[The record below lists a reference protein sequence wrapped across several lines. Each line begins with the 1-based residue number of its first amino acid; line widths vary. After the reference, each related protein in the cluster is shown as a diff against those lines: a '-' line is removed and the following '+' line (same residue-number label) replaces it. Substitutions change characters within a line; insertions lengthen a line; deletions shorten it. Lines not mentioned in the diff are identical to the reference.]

1 LEKKIKRDDEKRMI
15 KKKEKIKNKLGIDGF
30 WQARIEITQIP
41 SRPSDHIKSLGDESK
56 YDYLKSWLVDPFS
69 DHNRTYCMELHM
81 GMKFRLIFYIT
92 ERSKEAATIKGYT
105 FLTFLEDAYP
115 GLSGA
120 LSVMPSTTKPI
131 EEGAQLY
138 ELRFPAF
145 KAHPNNRFII
155 FKRMIALIK
164 HLKSLN
170 VQFNIFWR
178 TVREPLAPYQIKI
191 FLKINPAEEHPN
203 TDLHELLGRLQYVC
217 MGFRKDIQYGEWIKR
232 EISLWNKI
240 MTSNVLIG
248 ENLTCRGEARSFDFM
263 FFPELPLKKIACIK
277 NENIYNSLHFD
288 NKKFILGNY
297 VKNGVETSQK
307 ICMEKADFD
316 HSVLICGMPKTGK
329 TTFLSQI
336 YHEFAKKAPE
346 VGILIINVGKGFQ
359 EGRFP
364 VDRIVR
370 YGTSVCKIPYYVDGI
385 YRAKCLQ
392 QTADYL
398 AGSLGFEEP
407 LNKIFL
413 NVMGTY
419 FLTKGHLPSKLS
431 ELFYAVVYWFEKN
444 PYHIKYQTDILQA
457 FNNRTKC
464 LLIDDYL
471 MNTTRLEEN
480 DHIPQWF
487 TEWRAGKN
495 IYIDLHPANL
505 YSRRLLAN
513 AIFQMVQAL
522 TPEQE
527 VNTLK
532 YLICL
537 DEAHNLVAAARGN
550 ISEEDMISRRQL
562 GSVFTRL
569 LQEFRGKG
577 TSIIVV
583 DQTPS
588 DLLDSVI
595 KFPSLRFVF
604 REQKDDVELFTNILE
619 EQEFLKSLQNRNVL
633 VLNGSR
639 GERFVMKTI
648 DSNL

>member
-1 LEKKIKRDDEKRMI
+1 MI
-15 KKKEKIKNKLGIDGF
+15 KDTEIIKNRLGFEGY

-41 SRPSDHIKSLGDESK
+41 SRPSDHLKSLGDESK
-56 YDYLKSWLVDPFS
+56 YDYLISWLADPFS
-69 DHNRTYCMELHM
+69 DHNRIYCMELQM
-81 GMKFRLIFYIT
+81 GREFRLIFYIT
-92 ERSKEAATIKGYT
+92 ERSKKDAAIKGYT
-105 FLTFLEDAYP
+105 FLTFLEDTYL
-115 GLSGA
+115 GLSGT
-120 LSVMPSTTKPI
+120 LSVVPSTNAPL

-138 ELRFPAF
+138 ELKFPAF

-155 FKRMIALIK
+155 FKRMIALSK
-164 HLKSLN
+164 YLTSLN

-178 TVREPLAPYQIKI
+178 TAREPLAPYHIKI
-191 FLKINPAEEHPN
+191 YLKINPIKKSLD
-203 TDLHELLGRLQYVC
+203 TGLHELLGRLQYIS
-217 MGFRKDIQYGEWIKR
+217 MGFRKDIQYGEWIKK
-232 EISLWNKI
+232 EMSVWNKI
-240 MTSNVLIG
+240 MTSNVFIG
-248 ENLTCRGEARSFDFM
+248 ETLTCRGESHSFDFI
-263 FFPELPLKKIACIK
+263 FFPELPLQKAAYFKK
-277 NENIYNSLHFD
+277 ENIYDSLHFD
-288 NKKFILGNY
+288 DKKFILGNY

-307 ICMEKADFD
+307 ICMTKDDFD

-329 TTFLSQI
+329 TTLLSQI
-336 YHEFAKKAPE
+336 CSQFAKKAPE

-359 EGRFP
+359 EGKFP

-370 YGTSVCKIPYYVDGI
+370 YGTSDCKIPYYVDGA
-385 YRAKCLQ
+385 YRSKCLQ

-407 LNKIFL
+407 LNKIFV
-413 NVMGTY
+413 NIMGLY
-419 FLTKGHLPSKLS
+419 FLIKGHLPSTLS

-444 PYHIKYQTDILQA
+444 PYHIKYQTDVLQA

-464 LLIDDYL
+464 LFVDDYL
-471 MNTTRLEEN
+471 MDTTRLEEN
-480 DHIPQWF
+480 NLIPQWF
-487 TEWRAGKN
+487 KEWRAGKN
-495 IYIDLHPANL
+495 VYIDLHPADL

-537 DEAHNLVAAARGN
+537 DEAHNLVADARGN

-562 GSVFTRL
+562 GSVFKNL

-577 TSIIVV
+577 TSIVIV

-588 DLLDSVI
+588 DLLNFVT
-595 KFPSLRFVF
+595 KLVSLSFVF
-604 REQKDDVELFTNILE
+604 REQKDDVERFTNILE
-619 EQEFLKSLQNRNVL
+619 EQEFLKSLQNRNLL
-633 VLNGSR
+633 VLNGGR

-648 DSNL
+648 DSKL